1 LHASTWLSMNGY
13 LLVISRLIPFAL
25 SPVEGWTEFFNSLLN
40 LERFELLAKE
50 TTMSEPLVLEVFSD
64 FVWPWCYLVTGRVE
78 KLKAKYDLEVKFT
91 QFPLHPETPEE
102 GTMRGPEVVARNRKM
117 KVNMDREGLPYN
129 AERNMS
135 YNSRL
140 AQELSKWA
148 EGKDKADEIHDALFR
163 AYFVDVKNI
172 GKVEPLVEIAQG
184 VGLPADE
191 ATDVLLSR
199 TFKEA
204 VDEDWRRC
212 AAIGVNAVPTF
223 LAGKYLMVGA
233 QPYEELERL
242 VQHVTAADSSGA
254 S

>member
-1 LHASTWLSMNGY
+1 
-13 LLVISRLIPFAL
+13 
-25 SPVEGWTEFFNSLLN
+25 
-40 LERFELLAKE
+40 
-50 TTMSEPLVLEVFSD
+50 
-64 FVWPWCYLVTGRVE
+64 
-78 KLKAKYDLEVKFT
+78 
-91 QFPLHPETPEE
+91 
-102 GTMRGPEVVARNRKM
+102 MRGPEVVARNRKM

-242 VQHVTAADSSGA
+242 VQHATSADSSDPT
-254 S
+254 